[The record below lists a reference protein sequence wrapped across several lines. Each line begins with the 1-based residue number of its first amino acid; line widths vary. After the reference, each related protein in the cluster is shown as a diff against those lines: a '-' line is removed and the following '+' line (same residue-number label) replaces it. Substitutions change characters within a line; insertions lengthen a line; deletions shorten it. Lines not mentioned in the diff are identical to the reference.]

1 MDININNWI
10 NRYFRYAES
19 PPPWIRFAGNE
30 LLFKMCS
37 EEKRDFILVSWIP
50 SGKIR
55 PVHIHF
61 FVLNFILRF
70 YPSILLNRYREITCV
85 VTPDVTPSIDYS
97 INILWMGTTS
107 FKPKWVFNFRICIF
121 IMKNCLNFEWKEKQP
136 RVFDYIYIDYGIVS
150 DGRNPFSM
158 YRKLSLRGTKLFWK
172 FNQLNWP
179 FRRTGTYK

>member
-1 MDININNWI
+1 M
-10 NRYFRYAES
+10 YY
-19 PPPWIRFAGNE
+19 
-30 LLFKMCS
+30 
-37 EEKRDFILVSWIP
+37 EEKTDFILVSWIP

-107 FKPKWVFNFRICIF
+107 FKPKWVVNFRICIF
-121 IMKNCLNFEWKEKQP
+121 IMKTCLNLEWKEKRP
-136 RVFDYIYIDYGIVS
+136 RVLDYIYIDYGLVLQLGS
-150 DGRNPFSM
+150 VLWWRQRNFVLWRDHRYYPASIF
-158 YRKLSLRGTKLFWK
+158 FQ
-172 FNQLNWP
+172 N
-179 FRRTGTYK
+179 